1 MGIFDSFQD
10 GRAAARNGAPLQRAP
25 GNAGPPPGRPSP
37 AAPAPIKLGYYY
49 DREKNKVGGPL
60 LFHGERHVVLF
71 GLNGAGKSTRFL
83 IELMMTVSR
92 SLFVFD
98 IKGELAF
105 QCGDERRRFGTTW
118 IINPYHLHGLG
129 SDGYNPLTVLQPD
142 SMFFFDD
149 ARHIGLAIVEIDEGS
164 GKFWSNTAQDFLTG
178 LLMFEAL
185 EAAREK
191 RVPSMANVRRMLTE
205 ADAWERVTVRG
216 KTIRVQTKG
225 LAVTATRMIECG
237 NSKIA
242 DLAGRFVADHAK
254 DTLES
259 IRLTA
264 IAETAWILSD
274 HIAEDMAKD
283 SPVDFRQM
291 PHVPTTVFVCLP
303 PDELEDKRRWTR
315 VLLASALRAHFG
327 PGTQRTL
334 FILDEFRAAVGRL
347 PIIATVWSLVRGYGV
362 QLMPILQSALQLQ
375 TLFREEWENYPAQ
388 AGLVATLGPPGDDF
402 TAEWMSKRC
411 GVTTI
416 LQTGF
421 SLSDGVNSGDGVNAR
436 DGMSGGGG
444 SSSNAGRNSGGG
456 LSFQQ
461 VERRVLLPQEL
472 RDLEPGHGRIWLPGM
487 GTRSIPFFAPN
498 YWKRREPWV
507 ARVKPNPLYRS

>member
-1 MGIFDSFQD
+1 VPS
-10 GRAAARNGAPLQRAP
+10 ARD
-25 GNAGPPPGRPSP
+25 AGTGPGRSP
-37 AAPAPIKLGYYY
+37 PAGPAPIKLGYYY
-49 DREKNKVGGPL
+49 DRERKAARDPI
-60 LFHGERHVVLF
+60 LFHGERHAMLF

-83 IELMMTVSR
+83 IELMMTMSGR

-105 QCGDERRRFGTTW
+105 QCGDERRRFGPTW

-129 SDGYNPLTVLQPD
+129 SDGYNPLTILQPD
-142 SMFFFDD
+142 SKFFFDD
-149 ARHIGLAIVEIDEGS
+149 ARHIGLAMVEIDEGS

-283 SPVDFRQM
+283 SPVDFRQL
-291 PHVPTTVFVCLP
+291 PHVATTVFICLP
-303 PDELEDKRRWTR
+303 PDQLEDKRRWTR

-421 SLSDGVNSGDGVNAR
+421 SLNDGVNSGDGVNAR

-461 VERRVLLPQEL
+461 VERRLLLPQEL